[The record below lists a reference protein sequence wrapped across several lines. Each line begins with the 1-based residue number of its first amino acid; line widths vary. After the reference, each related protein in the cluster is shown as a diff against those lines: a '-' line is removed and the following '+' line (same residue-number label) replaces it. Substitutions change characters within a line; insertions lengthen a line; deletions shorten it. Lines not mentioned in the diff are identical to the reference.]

1 MNTDKH
7 AHEYCPRCK
16 TTAFTFNDEHHAEI
30 YCDHCGLI
38 IRDNSI
44 NSITRTMQLRK
55 YQERRIYKLHYKKM
69 DNLTYKHLMG

>member
-30 YCDHCGLI
+30 YCNKCGLI

-44 NSITRTMQLRK
+44 NKITEDIRLQE
-55 YQERRIYKLHYKKM
+55 YQEKRIYKLH
-69 DNLTYKHLMG
+69 HRRMG